1 MTTVLIIEDNREI
14 LENTVEILELEGY
27 RTVTASNGAIGI
39 EQARKHHPEIILCD
53 IMMPEVDGYQVLKA
67 ITEDPELSHI
77 PFIFLTASVERKEV
91 QAGFDMGAKGYIRK
105 PFDSEE
111 LFKTIEACVSKH

>member
-1 MTTVLIIEDNREI
+1 MRTVLVIEDNHEI
-14 LENTVEILELEGY
+14 LENTIEILELEGY
-27 RTVTASNGAIGI
+27 KTITASNGKIGI
-39 EQARKHHPEIILCD
+39 QQAFEKIPDVILCD
-53 IMMPEVDGYQVLKA
+53 IMMPEADGYEVLYSLKQN
-67 ITEDPELSHI
+67 PETADI

-111 LFKTIEACVSKH
+111 LFNTIESCFKS

>member
-27 RTVTASNGAIGI
+27 KTLTASDGGIGI
-39 EQARKHHPEIILCD
+39 EQVRKHRPDIVLCD

-67 ITEDPELSHI
+67 ITEDPELAHI

-111 LFKTIEACVSKH
+111 LFKTIETCISEK

>member
-1 MTTVLIIEDNREI
+1 MTRVLIIEDNLEI

-27 RTVTASNGAIGI
+27 ATITASNGLEGI
-39 EQARKHHPEIILCD
+39 HQAQQHLPDIILCD
-53 IMMPEVDGYQVLKA
+53 IMMPEADGYEVLRTLKSN
-67 ITEDPELSHI
+67 PETANI
-77 PFIFLTASVERKEV
+77 PFIYLTASVERKEV

-111 LFKTIEACVSKH
+111 LFKTIEDCVKH